1 MMAEIKYTGE
11 NTLAALVAA
20 IKNLFVKKGDAITSI
35 NGEAPDENGAVSLP
49 VANWK
54 GEWSDDGYSVGD
66 IVTHDG
72 ALYSCICET
81 HLSLEP
87 HEDPGCWELMMA
99 ASSPS
104 ETAGLLWKGEF
115 SSGVNYNPGD
125 VVQYG
130 GSTYV
135 CIASIN
141 SNLEFVPGEDESVWE
156 LLAAAGKSATV
167 TGATASVNA
176 NIGTPSVSVTV
187 GGTDAERTFA
197 FAFMNL
203 KGEKGDTP
211 VKGTDYYTSAD
222 KSEMV
227 SSVKSALPTFT
238 LVGTDADD
246 VTHTW
251 TLYGVSAN

>member
-1 MMAEIKYTGE
+1 MAEIKYTGE

-20 IKNLFVKKGDAITSI
+20 IKNLFIKKGDAVTSV
-35 NGEAPDENGAVSLP
+35 NGEAPDENGAVSLS
-49 VANWK
+49 VATWK
-54 GEWSDDGYSVGD
+54 GEWEDASYAVGD
-66 IVTHDG
+66 IVTYNN
-72 ALYSCICET
+72 ALYSCILAPK
-81 HLSLEP
+81 LSLEP
-87 HEDPGCWELMMA
+87 NGDPTHWELMMA
-99 ASSPS
+99 ADSSL
-104 ETAGLLWKGEF
+104 ETARLLWKGEF
-115 SSGVNYNPGD
+115 VFGATYEPGD
-125 VVQYG
+125 VVQYN
-130 GSTYV
+130 GSSYV
-135 CIASIN
+135 CIAAIDT
-141 SNLEFVPGEDESVWE
+141 NLEFVPSEDESVWE

-187 GGTDAERTFA
+187 GGTDTERTFD